1 MHRQTLTGGCY
12 CGNLQLTITL
22 SKSPTDYQPR
32 ACDCDF
38 CCKHGAAWLS
48 DADGAL
54 AIQVNDAAQLRR
66 YRQGAELAEFLLCA
80 HCGVLVAVTYVV
92 TQQDVADRRYAAI
105 NTRAVNGAS
114 FAPAVAASP
123 KQLAPEEK
131 TARWQRLWFAD
142 VALNGNTPD

>member
-1 MHRQTLTGGCY
+1 MNKCSLTGSCY

-22 SKSPTDYQPR
+22 TKPPADFQPR

-54 AIQVNDAAQLRR
+54 AIEVNDAAQLRR

-80 HCGVLVAVTYVV
+80 NCGVLVAVTYVV
-92 TQQDVADRRYAAI
+92 ARQDVADRRYAAI
-105 NTRAVNGAS
+105 NTRAVNDAR

-123 KQLAPEEK
+123 KQLSADEK
-131 TARWQRLWFAD
+131 AERWQRLWFSD
-142 VALNGNTPD
+142 VELTLR